1 MADLFFLMAIMAVF
15 MSALVGAMV
24 LWTVI
29 VKMRHPKWS
38 WRRCARYTTLIQ

>member
-1 MADLFFLMAIMAVF
+1 MADLVLLMAIMAVF

-24 LWTVI
+24 LWTI
-29 VKMRHPKWS
+29 AVKISHPKWS